1 MESMAW
7 GLGSLSSKIVF
18 FFNMV
23 RKVAMNDR
31 RKKET
36 QEPTQIR
43 EHIELYLGF
52 VYKTFVILG
61 ERQKTRLTCAS
72 SSIVCV
78 VRGTKESIGHFL
90 QFGSPCHV
98 SHYSA
103 AAFTCFST
111 FSLIMF
117 CMSRARL
124 WLNDALSNKSV
135 DDNKASAK
143 TASISFNKIRL

>member
-1 MESMAW
+1 
-7 GLGSLSSKIVF
+7 
-18 FFNMV
+18 MV

-36 QEPTQIR
+36 QEPKQIR

-78 VRGTKESIGHFL
+78 VRGTLEWVCRASNL
-90 QFGSPCHV
+90 GSSV
-98 SHYSA
+98 
-103 AAFTCFST
+103 FTRT
-111 FSLIMF
+111 IAIL
-117 CMSRARL
+117 
-124 WLNDALSNKSV
+124 
-135 DDNKASAK
+135 
-143 TASISFNKIRL
+143 